1 MIDGNCGGKHA
12 GSRTAWLPKALW
24 IAVLAV
30 LLSLPLEAAAEDEM
44 HGQQKNKNYA
54 VAPIVVSNPTIGT
67 GAGATGM
74 FFYDVGS
81 GGWAAA
87 VQCPA
92 GGGLYPYRL
101 LFCQGLLNS
110 LHLFQDQGEKQSRS
124 VPCKDQQRI
133 P

>member
-1 MIDGNCGGKHA
+1 MKLSAVQNSLRFFERTRNCIERPAMIDGNCGGKHA

-54 VAPIVVSNPTIGT
+54 VAPIVVSNPNIGT

-74 FFYDVGS
+74 FFYDVGAT
-81 GGWAAA
+81 GR
-87 VQCPA
+87 V
-92 GGGLYPYRL
+92 
-101 LFCQGLLNS
+101 
-110 LHLFQDQGEKQSRS
+110 SRAP
-124 VPCKDQQRI
+124 VPSWWGPI
-133 P
+133 PTPTPILWGC